1 MFNPEKALKKMEK
14 DLKGRPDEKLIA
26 GYKRAMKDYEESGD
40 EQIKVAADIIKKE
53 IDSRGLKIE

>member
-1 MFNPEKALKKMEK
+1 MFYPEKALKKMEK

-26 GYKRAMKDYEESGD
+26 GYKRAMKDYEESGN